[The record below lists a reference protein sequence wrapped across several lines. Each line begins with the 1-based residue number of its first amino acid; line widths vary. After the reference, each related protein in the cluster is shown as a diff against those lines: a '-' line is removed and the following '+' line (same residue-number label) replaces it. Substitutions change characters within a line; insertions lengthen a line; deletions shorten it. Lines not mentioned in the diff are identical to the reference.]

1 MLRAFNAI
9 QNLSN
14 TERGLT
20 RGAMRQLCISTVFS
34 VSDYGSEL
42 WFRNQRTQV
51 KSIQTIQN
59 NVMRRVA
66 GAFKT
71 TSIKALE
78 AEIELMP
85 TTQRLAH
92 KHRTYATRMLQVA
105 DTHPVR
111 QCIDETE
118 EDTQLT
124 YVMSTLS
131 DVDQNR
137 LEEIKMFVH
146 EPWYESKI
154 NTHIEQTSKTAETT
168 RHQAR
173 EFNKNDLVMYTDG
186 SMVESKVGAAVIC
199 RNNNQYE

>member
-20 RGAMRQLCISTVFS
+20 RGAMRQLCMSTVFS

-42 WFRNQRTQV
+42 WFRNQCTQV

-78 AEIELMP
+78 AEVELMP
-85 TTQRLAH
+85 TTQRLLD
-92 KHRTYATRMLQVA
+92 KHRKYAIRMLQVA

-118 EDTQLT
+118 SSTQLT

-146 EPWYESKI
+146 EP
-154 NTHIEQTSKTAETT
+154 
-168 RHQAR
+168 
-173 EFNKNDLVMYTDG
+173 
-186 SMVESKVGAAVIC
+186 
-199 RNNNQYE
+199 

>member
-20 RGAMRQLCISTVFS
+20 RGAIRQLCISTVFS

-59 NVMRRVA
+59 NVMRRIA

-78 AEIELMP
+78 AEVELMP
-85 TTQRLAH
+85 TT
-92 KHRTYATRMLQVA
+92 
-105 DTHPVR
+105 
-111 QCIDETE
+111 
-118 EDTQLT
+118 
-124 YVMSTLS
+124 
-131 DVDQNR
+131 
-137 LEEIKMFVH
+137 
-146 EPWYESKI
+146 
-154 NTHIEQTSKTAETT
+154 
-168 RHQAR
+168 
-173 EFNKNDLVMYTDG
+173 
-186 SMVESKVGAAVIC
+186 
-199 RNNNQYE
+199 

>member
-1 MLRAFNAI
+1 MHSTLLGGSFWFWCGFLTKELIRLPNRTVIHPSECIRWLGIWFDRKLNFNTYVKQKKTSMLRAFNAI

-20 RGAMRQLCISTVFS
+20 RGAMRQLCMSTVFS

-78 AEIELMP
+78 AEVELMS
-85 TTQRLAH
+85 TTQRLLD
-92 KHRTYATRMLQVA
+92 KH
-105 DTHPVR
+105 
-111 QCIDETE
+111 
-118 EDTQLT
+118 
-124 YVMSTLS
+124 
-131 DVDQNR
+131 
-137 LEEIKMFVH
+137 
-146 EPWYESKI
+146 
-154 NTHIEQTSKTAETT
+154 
-168 RHQAR
+168 
-173 EFNKNDLVMYTDG
+173 
-186 SMVESKVGAAVIC
+186 
-199 RNNNQYE
+199 

>member
-20 RGAMRQLCISTVFS
+20 RGAMRQLCMSTVFS

-59 NVMRRVA
+59 NVIRRIA

-78 AEIELMP
+78 AEVELMP
-85 TTQRLAH
+85 TTQRLFD
-92 KHRTYATRMLQVA
+92 KHRKYAIRMLHVA
-105 DTHPVR
+105 NTHPVR
-111 QCIDETE
+111 QYIDETKY
-118 EDTQLT
+118 DTQLT
-124 YVMSTLS
+124 YVMSTLPN
-131 DVDQNR
+131 VDHNN
-137 LEEIKMFVH
+137 LEEIRMFVY
-146 EPWYESKI
+146 EPWYEPKI
-154 NTHIEQTSKTAETT
+154 STHIEQTSKET
-168 RHQAR
+168 
-173 EFNKNDLVMYTDG
+173 EIIKY
-186 SMVESKVGAAVIC
+186 
-199 RNNNQYE
+199 

>member
-1 MLRAFNAI
+1 MLRAFNII

-20 RGAMRQLCISTVFS
+20 RGAMRQLYILTVFS
-34 VSDYGSEL
+34 VSDYGLEL

-66 GAFKT
+66 EAFKT

-78 AEIELMP
+78 AEIELMS

-105 DTHPVR
+105 DTHSVR
-111 QCIDETE
+111 
-118 EDTQLT
+118 
-124 YVMSTLS
+124 
-131 DVDQNR
+131 
-137 LEEIKMFVH
+137 
-146 EPWYESKI
+146 
-154 NTHIEQTSKTAETT
+154 
-168 RHQAR
+168 
-173 EFNKNDLVMYTDG
+173 
-186 SMVESKVGAAVIC
+186 
-199 RNNNQYE
+199 